1 MATSNPR
8 NIRRFRGRLTW
19 NPTDLTTAFPHGGTE
34 LGLVRDLIFRF
45 GIETEEI
52 RAEEWGNVPT
62 EYVYKGSSAFLTAI
76 LREFD
81 NDAIGVIFPDTPTGS
96 VTGDQIIRGAVSTA
110 DVTIGG
116 TLLSTLSGVL
126 VVSPDSPESQEFL
139 VLYNALPLV
148 EETSQL
154 QISAGDEMGIAVVFR
169 AIPDASHRMWN
180 IGKRRDLS
188 L

>member
-1 MATSNPR
+1 MATGNPR

-34 LGLVRDLIFRF
+34 LGVVRDLVFRF
-45 GIETEEI
+45 GIQTEEI

-62 EYVYKGSSAFLTAI
+62 EYVYVGSSAFMAAI

-81 NDAIGVIFPDTPTGS
+81 NDALDTIFLDTPAGAT
-96 VTGDQIIRGAVSTA
+96 TGDQILRGAVA
-110 DVTIGG
+110 GAGVPEGG
-116 TLLSTLSGVL
+116 TLLSTISGVL
-126 VVSPDSPESQEFL
+126 VVSPDSPQVQEFL
-139 VLYNALPLV
+139 VLYNAFPMP
-148 EETSQL
+148 EETAEL
-154 QISAGDEMGIAVVFR
+154 QFSAGAEVGMAVVFR
-169 AIPDASHRMWN
+169 ACPDATFRQWN